1 MERKLF
7 KMCLLAIVLIFSCLS
22 ISADDVTVVLKQGY
36 KLKGSIVSY
45 DGKTLSLSQGEGKKL
60 NNLKMVNV
68 DDVLNE
74 DGESII
80 NDLTIVSMSENAA
93 NMDASDSTTMVLKAN
108 NYFKYKFIEQEALL
122 KTRRTASIVTL
133 CGVGTTAIGLMT
145 VMSSDESN
153 YNDRWDAGS
162 TLMSIGGIV
171 TVVGGI
177 LYTVTNGRLVT
188 NNFHISEN
196 IIATIKANGITITF

>member
-1 MERKLF
+1 M
-7 KMCLLAIVLIFSCLS
+7 
-22 ISADDVTVVLKQGY
+22 
-36 KLKGSIVSY
+36 
-45 DGKTLSLSQGEGKKL
+45 
-60 NNLKMVNV
+60 
-68 DDVLNE
+68 
-74 DGESII
+74 
-80 NDLTIVSMSENAA
+80 
-93 NMDASDSTTMVLKAN
+93 
-108 NYFKYKFIEQEALL
+108 
-122 KTRRTASIVTL
+122 
-133 CGVGTTAIGLMT
+133 
-145 VMSSDESN
+145 N